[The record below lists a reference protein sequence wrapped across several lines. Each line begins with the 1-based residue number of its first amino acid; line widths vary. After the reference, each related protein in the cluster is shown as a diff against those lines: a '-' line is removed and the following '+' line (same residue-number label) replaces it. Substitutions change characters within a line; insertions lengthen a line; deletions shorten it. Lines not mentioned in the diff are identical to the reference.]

1 MRRNRGISKLQTFS
15 VKLLDLFLQSVNS
28 LQITM
33 DSSLETTTPFWTS
46 ENESDQAEMIVRR
59 ILFGIRLKFH
69 YLMVASVASI
79 VLFVLSVLILVGL
92 FMFYC
97 NVNARITEYRQSL
110 VKKKL
115 PKMKLKKL

>member
-1 MRRNRGISKLQTFS
+1 
-15 VKLLDLFLQSVNS
+15 
-28 LQITM
+28 M

-92 FMFYC
+92 FMIYC

-115 PKMKLKKL
+115 PKMKLKKR